1 MKWVT
6 LWKKQLVTLRKDSWP
21 NKIMANLKDIRDRI
35 KSVRSIQKVTKAMK
49 MVAAAKMRKAQ
60 GRMEQARPYTHRLTE
75 VIHHLLPDVD
85 RELLPL
91 LDIREIQRVG
101 YIVVTSDRGLA
112 GSFNTNVLKKAQQ
125 EIDEIGKQ
133 NVDLFCI
140 GKKARDH
147 FKRRDYNIV
156 QSHIEFWNDLDF
168 PHSMKMG
175 EGIISHFINS
185 EVDEIH
191 VVYNEFV
198 NVATQSIQSERL
210 LPLEYGD
217 EDTMTHIDRL
227 YEPSK
232 EKLVRSLIPRHLN
245 IQMWKYLLE
254 SYASEQA
261 ARMVAMENA
270 TDNAEDM
277 IKDLSL
283 EFNKARQASITKE
296 MLEIVG
302 GAEALK

>member
-1 MKWVT
+1 MKWVA
-6 LWKKQLVTLRKDSWP
+6 LWKKQLMTLRKDSWP
-21 NKIMANLKDIRDRI
+21 DQIMANLKDIRDRI
-35 KSVRSIQKVTKAMK
+35 KSVKSIQKVTKAMK

-60 GRMEQARPYTHRLTE
+60 ERMEQARPYTHRLTE
-75 VIHHLLPDVD
+75 VIHHLLPDID

-133 NVDLFCI
+133 KVDLFCV
-140 GKKARDH
+140 GKKAIDH

-175 EGIISHFINS
+175 EGIISHFING

-198 NVATQSIQSERL
+198 NIATQSIQSERL
-210 LPLEYGD
+210 LPLEYD
-217 EDTMTHIDRL
+217 DKDRIAHIDRL

-270 TDNAEDM
+270 TENAEDM

-296 MLEIVG
+296 MLEIVS